1 MEAQLVEPLKVPA
14 KHGKIAQFAARAHR
28 DGSHLSTQGDPMTT
42 NSLPKPVLD
51 AADISAI
58 TQLILLE
65 RESRD
70 RGRWARM
77 RECFHDDAL
86 IRISWITGNPDEFV
100 NGSIDMARRG
110 MLAKHRLA
118 PVLVRLGTN
127 RAIATL
133 GGAIDIA
140 VKVGGVEAQLSSY
153 TRFFYRT
160 ERRTQGW
167 KLSSFECAYM
177 RDELVPSIPG
187 QTLSIKPAELTG
199 FRTSYRMLSYVLRQ
213 TGYDVNSELPGED
226 RPESVLALENE
237 LYDWAGVQP

>member
-1 MEAQLVEPLKVPA
+1 
-14 KHGKIAQFAARAHR
+14 
-28 DGSHLSTQGDPMTT
+28 MTT
-42 NSLPKPVLD
+42 SSLPQHILE
-51 AADISAI
+51 AADITAI

-110 MLAKHRLA
+110 VLAKHRLA

-140 VKVGGVEAQLSSY
+140 VKVDGVEAQLSSY
-153 TRFFYRT
+153 TRFFYRVK
-160 ERRTQGW
+160 RRAQGW
-167 KLSSFECAYM
+167 KLSSFECVYM

-187 QTLSIKPAELTG
+187 QTLSIKPEELSG
-199 FRTSYRMLSYVLRQ
+199 FRASYRMLSYVLSRNAYQ
-213 TGYDVNSELPGED
+213 VNSDLPGED
-226 RPESVLALENE
+226 RPETVQALESE
-237 LYDWAGVQP
+237 VYEWAGVQP